1 MASQSQDH
9 SALLLLLN
17 VLVNRVDI
25 YTRFYTTLKFI
36 SKNLLVF
43 KSAVFSQVYI
53 ASVYVMLFFF
63 KIH

>member
-9 SALLLLLN
+9 SVLLHLLN
-17 VLVNRVDI
+17 VILNWVDI
-25 YTRFYTTLKFI
+25 YTCFNTTLKSI

-53 ASVYVMLFFF
+53 ASVYVMFFF